1 VIEILTLEW
10 DNSAVGCDDKM
21 KRILILFF
29 VIPLALAQTK
39 PTPPT
44 YTMISVQRLTVGEAF
59 DCPSIDMQW
68 LEGHC
73 FSPTDENLRAPK
85 HKYLVTVTFDRA
97 VETDKDGWAWDFTC
111 RLDSYKAATCRV
123 NKRTKP
129 EN

>member
-1 VIEILTLEW
+1 
-10 DNSAVGCDDKM
+10 M
-21 KRILILFF
+21 KPFLILVLVFTS
-29 VIPLALAQTK
+29 LAECQTK
-39 PTPPT
+39 PDQPT
-44 YTMISVQRLTVGEAF
+44 YTIVSVQRLTLGEAF

-68 LEGHC
+68 HEAHC
-73 FSPTDENLRAPK
+73 FPPTKENLQAPK

-97 VETDKDGWAWDFTC
+97 VESDKNGWAWDFTC